1 MFAFC
6 VVALGFRVW
15 PVMLCYVAFG
25 VMVFGLCCLDLL
37 VCCVVLLCCV
47 VLRCVALRCVVRGY
61 VVAVVVCGVCGLSL
75 FVDVAGVLVFVSVFV
90 LVS

>member
-1 MFAFC
+1 MVFVLLLICLYDFVCDDMFAFC

-47 VLRCVALRCVVRGY
+47 VLRCVALRCVSCCC
-61 VVAVVVCGVCGLSL
+61 VALC
-75 FVDVAGVLVFVSVFV
+75 FN
-90 LVS
+90 